1 MTTKLLSNTQTKFL
15 RTLKDTRIPA
25 MKDNP
30 NVSRDELL
38 VACAQMNMVAPPNWI
53 VMDHTRRVARG
64 IYSIPEIT
72 EIDSP
77 TNIGY
82 NTEEDNN
89 DMNTTFDV
97 KASVLAMTNGDRDTI
112 IPTQVTEYV
121 PWGHFDDIE
130 ALLKAKNFVT
140 VYITGLSGN
149 GKTTMIEQVCAK
161 LKREC
166 FRLNI
171 VGTTDEDDLFG
182 GLRLVNGD
190 TVWQDGAVIQA
201 MKRGAVLLL
210 DEVDL
215 GSEKLMCL
223 QPVLEG
229 KGVYIKKK
237 NEWVIPAEGFAI
249 VATAN
254 TKGKGSEDG
263 RFVGTNVMNEAF
275 LDRFDY
281 TYEQDYAPKTTEKKI
296 LTKAMKKYGA
306 VDNEFIDH
314 LVTWAEMI
322 RKSYKDGAVNE
333 IISTRRLINICKAY
347 SVFHNKIK
355 AVGMSLARFDRETQD
370 AFMSL
375 YKKIDGDP
383 ALNPDAAQAQANPTA
398 TVDPNEPPF

>member
-1 MTTKLLSNTQTKFL
+1 MTTKFLTNTQTKFL
-15 RTLKDTRIPA
+15 RVLKETRTDA
-25 MKDNP
+25 MKNSTM
-30 NVSRDELL
+30 VSRDELL
-38 VACAQMNMVAPPNWI
+38 VACSHLNMVAPPNWI
-53 VMDHTRRVARG
+53 VMDQSRRVSRG
-64 IYSIPEIT
+64 MYSIPEIV
-72 EIDSP
+72 EIDNP
-77 TNIGY
+77 TNIQY
-82 NTEEDNN
+82 NYEEENEP
-89 DMNTTFDV
+89 MNTTFDA
-97 KASVLAMTNGDRDTI
+97 KATVLAMTNGDRDTI
-112 IPTQVTEYV
+112 IPAQVAEYV
-121 PWGHFDDIE
+121 PWGHFSDIE
-130 ALLKAKNFVT
+130 ALLKTKNFVT
-140 VYITGLSGN
+140 IYITGLSGN

-166 FRLNI
+166 FRINI

-223 QPVLEG
+223 QPILEG
-229 KGVYIKKK
+229 KGVYVKKK
-237 NEWVIPAEGFAI
+237 NEWVIPAEGFAV

-281 TYEQDYAPKTTEKKI
+281 TYEQDYAPKSTEKKI
-296 LTKAMKKYGA
+296 LVKAMKKYGA
-306 VDNEFIDH
+306 TDNDFIDH
-314 LVTWAEMI
+314 LVSWAEMI

-347 SVFHNKIK
+347 SVFNNKIK

-383 ALNPDAAQAQANPTA
+383 SLNPDQTASQQVAAPT
-398 TVDPNEPPF
+398 DPNEPPF

>member
-1 MTTKLLSNTQTKFL
+1 MTTKFLTNTQTKFL
-15 RTLKDTRIPA
+15 RVLKETRTDA
-25 MKDNP
+25 MKN
-30 NVSRDELL
+30 NTMVSRDELL
-38 VACAQMNMVAPPNWI
+38 AACSHLDMVAPPNWI
-53 VMDHTRRVARG
+53 VMDQSRRVSRG
-64 IYSIPEIT
+64 IYSIPEIL
-72 EIDSP
+72 EIDNQ
-77 TNIGY
+77 TTAKY
-82 NTEEDNN
+82 NSEEENEP
-89 DMNTTFDV
+89 MNTTFDA
-97 KASVLAMTNGDRDTI
+97 KATVLAMTNGDRDTI
-112 IPTQVTEYV
+112 IPAQVSEYV
-121 PWGHFDDIE
+121 PWGHFNDIE
-130 ALLKAKNFVT
+130 ALIKMKNFVT
-140 VYITGLSGN
+140 IYITGLSGN

-166 FRLNI
+166 FRINI

-223 QPVLEG
+223 QPILEG
-229 KGVYIKKK
+229 KGVYVKKK
-237 NEWVIPAEGFAI
+237 NEWVIPAEGFAV

-281 TYEQDYAPKTTEKKI
+281 TYEQDYAPKSTEKKI
-296 LTKAMKKYGA
+296 LVKAMKKYGA
-306 VDNEFIDH
+306 TDNDFIDH
-314 LVTWAEMI
+314 LVSWAEMI

-347 SVFHNKIK
+347 SVFNNKIK

-383 ALNPDAAQAQANPTA
+383 ALNPENVAKQEVAQPT
-398 TVDPNEPPF
+398 DPNEPPF

>member
-1 MTTKLLSNTQTKFL
+1 MTTKFLTNTQTKFL
-15 RTLKDTRIPA
+15 RVLKETRTDA
-25 MKDNP
+25 MKN
-30 NVSRDELL
+30 NTMVSRDELL
-38 VACAQMNMVAPPNWI
+38 AACSHLDMVAPPNWI
-53 VMDHTRRVARG
+53 VMDQSRRVSRG
-64 IYSIPEIT
+64 IYSIPEIL
-72 EIDSP
+72 EIDNQ
-77 TNIGY
+77 TTAKY
-82 NTEEDNN
+82 NSEEENEP
-89 DMNTTFDV
+89 MNTTFDA
-97 KASVLAMTNGDRDTI
+97 KATVLAMTNGDRDTI
-112 IPTQVTEYV
+112 IPAQVSEYV
-121 PWGHFDDIE
+121 PWGHFNDIE
-130 ALLKAKNFVT
+130 ALIKMKNFVT
-140 VYITGLSGN
+140 IYITGLSGN

-166 FRLNI
+166 FRINI

-223 QPVLEG
+223 QPILEG

-237 NEWVIPAEGFAI
+237 NEWVVPAEGFAV

-281 TYEQDYAPKTTEKKI
+281 TYEQDYAPKSTEKKI
-296 LTKAMKKYGA
+296 LVKAMKKYGA
-306 VDNEFIDH
+306 TDNDFIDH
-314 LVTWAEMI
+314 LVSWAEMI

-347 SVFHNKIK
+347 SVFNNKIK

-383 ALNPDAAQAQANPTA
+383 ALNPENVAKQEVAQPT
-398 TVDPNEPPF
+398 DPNEPPF

>member
-1 MTTKLLSNTQTKFL
+1 
-15 RTLKDTRIPA
+15 
-25 MKDNP
+25 MKDNT

-38 VACAQMNMVAPPNWI
+38 VACASLNMVAPPNWI
-53 VMDHTRRVARG
+53 VMDHGRRVARG
-64 IYSIPEIT
+64 IYSIPEIR
-72 EIDSP
+72 EIDST
-77 TNIGY
+77 TNIEY
-82 NTEEDNN
+82 NQEKDNN
-89 DMNTTFDV
+89 SMNTTLDA

-112 IPTQVTEYV
+112 IPFYVPEYV
-121 PWGHFDDIE
+121 PWGHFNDIE
-130 ALLKAKNFVT
+130 ALLKNKNFVT
-140 VYITGLSGN
+140 IYITGLSGN
-149 GKTTMIEQVCAK
+149 GKTTMVEQVCAK

-166 FRLNI
+166 FRVNI

-229 KGVYIKKK
+229 KGVYVKKK
-237 NEWVIPAEGFAI
+237 NEWVVPAEGFAVI
-249 VATAN
+249 ATAN

-263 RFVGTNVMNEAF
+263 RFIGTNVMNEAF

-281 TYEQDYAPKTTEKKI
+281 TYEQDYAPKSTEKKI
-296 LTKAMKKYGA
+296 LTKAMKKYGSI
-306 VDNEFIDH
+306 DTEFVDH

-347 SVFHNKIK
+347 SVFNNKMK
-355 AVGMSLARFDRETQD
+355 AVSMSLARFDRETQD

-383 ALNPDAAQAQANPTA
+383 ALNPDNTA
-398 TVDPNEPPF
+398 TTQNAPSPNGDNEPPF

>member
-1 MTTKLLSNTQTKFL
+1 MTTKFLTNTQTKFL
-15 RTLKDTRIPA
+15 RVLKETRTDA
-25 MKDNP
+25 MKNSTM
-30 NVSRDELL
+30 VSRDELL
-38 VACAQMNMVAPPNWI
+38 VACSHLNMVAPPNWI
-53 VMDHTRRVARG
+53 VMDQSRRVSRG
-64 IYSIPEIT
+64 IYSIPEIV
-72 EIDSP
+72 EIDNP
-77 TNIGY
+77 TNIQY
-82 NTEEDNN
+82 NHEEENEP
-89 DMNTTFDV
+89 MNTTFDA
-97 KASVLAMTNGDRDTI
+97 KATVLAMTNGDRDTI
-112 IPTQVTEYV
+112 IPAQVSEYV
-121 PWGHFDDIE
+121 PWGHFNDIE
-130 ALLKAKNFVT
+130 ALIKMKNFVT
-140 VYITGLSGN
+140 IYITGLSGN

-166 FRLNI
+166 FRINI

-223 QPVLEG
+223 QPILEG

-237 NEWVIPAEGFAI
+237 NEWVVPAEGFAV

-281 TYEQDYAPKTTEKKI
+281 TYEQDYAPKGTEKKI
-296 LTKAMKKYGA
+296 LVKAMKKYGA
-306 VDNEFIDH
+306 TDNDFIDH
-314 LVTWAEMI
+314 LVSWAEMI

-347 SVFHNKIK
+347 SVFNNKIK

-383 ALNPDAAQAQANPTA
+383 NLNPDQTVSQQVAQQT
-398 TVDPNEPPF
+398 DPNEPPF

>member
-1 MTTKLLSNTQTKFL
+1 MTTKFLTNTQTKFL
-15 RTLKDTRIPA
+15 RVLKETRTDA
-25 MKDNP
+25 MKNSTM
-30 NVSRDELL
+30 VSRDELL
-38 VACAQMNMVAPPNWI
+38 VACSHLNMVAPPNWI
-53 VMDHTRRVARG
+53 VMDQSRRVSRG
-64 IYSIPEIT
+64 MYSIPEII
-72 EIDSP
+72 EIDNP
-77 TNIGY
+77 TNIQY
-82 NTEEDNN
+82 NHEEENEP
-89 DMNTTFDV
+89 MNTTFDA
-97 KASVLAMTNGDRDTI
+97 KATVLAMTNGDRDTI
-112 IPTQVTEYV
+112 IPAQVSEYV
-121 PWGHFDDIE
+121 PWGHFNDIE
-130 ALLKAKNFVT
+130 ALIKMKNFVT
-140 VYITGLSGN
+140 IYITGLSGN

-166 FRLNI
+166 FRINI

-223 QPVLEG
+223 QPILEG
-229 KGVYIKKK
+229 KGVYVKKK
-237 NEWVIPAEGFAI
+237 NEWVIPAEGFAV

-281 TYEQDYAPKTTEKKI
+281 TYEQDYAPKSTEKKI
-296 LTKAMKKYGA
+296 LVKAMKKYGA
-306 VDNEFIDH
+306 TDNDFIDH
-314 LVTWAEMI
+314 LVSWAEMI

-347 SVFHNKIK
+347 SVFNNKIK

-383 ALNPDAAQAQANPTA
+383 ALNPENVAKQEVAQPT
-398 TVDPNEPPF
+398 DPNEPPF